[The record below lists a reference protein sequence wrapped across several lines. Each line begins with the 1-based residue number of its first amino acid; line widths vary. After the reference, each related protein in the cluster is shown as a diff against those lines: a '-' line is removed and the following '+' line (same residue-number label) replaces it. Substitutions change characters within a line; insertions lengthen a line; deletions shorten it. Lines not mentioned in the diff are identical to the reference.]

1 MRPLVLFSLLLLAVP
16 IPADR
21 GIDVERASV
30 RLDGGGGGGGGCTM
44 ISTSGK
50 RSWGVTAAHC
60 VGKVGSTVG
69 VIVGG
74 KTLPGKVVVVDGK
87 QDLALIAVSAGVG
100 HVSPV
105 KDSRTP
111 GEFVT
116 VNERGRFGLIIESEG
131 EPRYDVVN
139 RRMYERR
146 VFRIR
151 GGVCRAGD
159 SGTGVFAGG
168 KLVGVVTHGGK
179 TGDSKVLMSPT
190 LGVLRSFLRGAQE
203 MGPLGGD
210 YRSWGDKDR
219 TREILL
225 LQKQVKAL
233 ELRLELVERGLKK
246 QAPAA
251 PAGKPGVAGP
261 AGPRGERGPA
271 GSSPGLEGRLVNLEE
286 WRRKLKIRI
295 PIRFK
300 PKKE

>member
-1 MRPLVLFSLLLLAVP
+1 
-16 IPADR
+16 
-21 GIDVERASV
+21 
-30 RLDGGGGGGGGCTM
+30 M

-100 HVSPV
+100 HVAPV

-116 VNERGRFGLIIESEG
+116 VNERGRFRLSVESEG

-146 VFRIR
+146 VFRIK

-159 SGTGVFAGG
+159 SGTGVFCGG
-168 KLVGVVTHGGK
+168 KLVGVVTHGVK
-179 TGDSKVLMSPT
+179 KGDSKVLMTPT
-190 LGVLRSFLRGAQE
+190 LEVLRTFLRGAQE
-203 MGPLGGD
+203 MVPLGGD

-225 LQKQVKAL
+225 LQKQVKEL
-233 ELRLELVERGLKK
+233 ETRLESVERGLKK

-300 PKKE
+300 PKKME